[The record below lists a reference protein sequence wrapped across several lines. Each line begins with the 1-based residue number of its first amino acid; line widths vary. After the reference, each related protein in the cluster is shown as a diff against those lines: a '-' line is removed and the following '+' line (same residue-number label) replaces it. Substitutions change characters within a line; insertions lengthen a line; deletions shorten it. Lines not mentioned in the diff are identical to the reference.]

1 MKLAVCR
8 VTPVIV
14 AMIAS
19 LWAGATSLVQVP
31 KELDSS
37 ARARIEQARA
47 SIIVVTVEDEAAQ
60 PVGR

>member
-1 MKLAVCR
+1 MKQSVRL
-8 VTPVIV
+8 VTPIIAIV
-14 AMIAS
+14 AS
-19 LWAGATSLVQVP
+19 LWAGATSLAQVP